1 MPLSAVSI
9 AVVGMRHKNAD
20 GSDRRAEI
28 DMCMAGENVSLVP
41 EPENEFDPRA
51 IAVYSQRMVQIGYVK
66 AERASRIGSLLG
78 TADVVA
84 VFQRPSS
91 FGAWV
96 RIAFDGVPPILTDAM
111 LDDQEGGAKMAPL
124 LQADEF
130 YPDAIWPDD

>member
-1 MPLSAVSI
+1 
-9 AVVGMRHKNAD
+9 
-20 GSDRRAEI
+20 
-28 DMCMAGENVSLVP
+28 MCMAGENVSLVP

-84 VFQRPSS
+84 VFQRQST